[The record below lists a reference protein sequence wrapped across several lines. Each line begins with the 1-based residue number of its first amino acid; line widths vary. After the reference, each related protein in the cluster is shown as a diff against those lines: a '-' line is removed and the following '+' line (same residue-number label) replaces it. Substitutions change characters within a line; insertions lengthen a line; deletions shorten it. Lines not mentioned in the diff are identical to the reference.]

1 MQQPLCHMV
10 CYDTSLCVLFP
21 QTTGSAMKRQDR
33 DRQDRRDDD
42 HESPIEI
49 ALVGDLTEAEA
60 DLTDRILGVEPG
72 AECTI
77 YFDSP
82 GGSPY
87 CGMSLVTLLK
97 LRGIR
102 ATGIVTGECSS
113 AALWPFAACVRRLVT
128 PYSVLLFHPM
138 KWQSEEHIGITEAA
152 EWSRH
157 FGALEKEMDVLLAD
171 LFGVQP
177 ATIDAWV
184 KTHRYVTG
192 HELAAAGLAE
202 MISLQPLQR

>member
-1 MQQPLCHMV
+1 MTLQSFRTWLPI
-10 CYDTSLCVLFP
+10 S
-21 QTTGSAMKRQDR
+21 MKRQDR
-33 DRQDRRDDD
+33 GRDDGRD
-42 HESPIEI
+42 EDREGPLEI

-87 CGMSLVTLLK
+87 CAMSLLTLLK

-113 AALWPFAACVRRLVT
+113 AALWPFAACTRRLVT

-157 FGALEKEMDVLLAD
+157 FAALEKEMDVLLAD
-171 LFGVQP
+171 LFGASP
-177 ATIDAWV
+177 AMIDAWV

-192 HELAAAGLAE
+192 RELVEAGLAE
-202 MISLQPLQR
+202 MIPLGPIQR

>member
-1 MQQPLCHMV
+1 
-10 CYDTSLCVLFP
+10 
-21 QTTGSAMKRQDR
+21 MKRH
-33 DRQDRRDDD
+33 DRRRDEGREDSRDED
-42 HESPIEI
+42 HEGPLEI
-49 ALVGDLTEAEA
+49 AVVGDLTEAEA
-60 DLTDRILGVEPG
+60 DLTDRILSVEPG

-87 CGMSLVTLLK
+87 CAMSLVTLLK
-97 LRGIR
+97 VRGIR

-113 AALWPFAACVRRLVT
+113 AAVWPFAACARRLVT

-157 FGALEKEMDVLLAD
+157 FGALEKEMDVLLAE
-171 LFGVQP
+171 LFGTSP

-184 KTHRYVTG
+184 RTHRYVSG
-192 HELAAAGLAE
+192 QELVAAGLAE
-202 MISLQPLQR
+202 MIPLQPFHR

>member
-1 MQQPLCHMV
+1 
-10 CYDTSLCVLFP
+10 
-21 QTTGSAMKRQDR
+21 
-33 DRQDRRDDD
+33 
-42 HESPIEI
+42 
-49 ALVGDLTEAEA
+49 
-60 DLTDRILGVEPG
+60 
-72 AECTI
+72 
-77 YFDSP
+77 
-82 GGSPY
+82 
-87 CGMSLVTLLK
+87 MSLVTLLK
-97 LRGIR
+97 VRGIR

-113 AALWPFAACVRRLVT
+113 AALWPFAACVRRFVT